1 MYVLYALKLKL
12 WVRRNLVSKSFYCAN
27 KPYTMGLELK
37 LLRGRNEDFKTN
49 QGRIMT
55 LTQQRRYLRLNRN
68 SFYIFFTANSIVSY
82 REFISIALSTFVLNE
97 LVDSLA

>member
-1 MYVLYALKLKL
+1 
-12 WVRRNLVSKSFYCAN
+12 
-27 KPYTMGLELK
+27 MGLELK
-37 LLRGRNEDFKTN
+37 LLGGRNEDFKTN